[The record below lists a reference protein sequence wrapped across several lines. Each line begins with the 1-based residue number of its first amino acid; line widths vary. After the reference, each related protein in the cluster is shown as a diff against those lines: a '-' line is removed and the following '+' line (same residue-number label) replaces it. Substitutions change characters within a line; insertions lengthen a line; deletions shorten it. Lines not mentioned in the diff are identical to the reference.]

1 MKVSIVEGIFSAN
14 DEIAMQNKQVLDA
27 HGVCAIN
34 IMAAPGGGKTS
45 LILRTIDALR
55 HHLRIAVIEGDI
67 ASTVDADRVALKA
80 VPVVQINT
88 GGQCHLD
95 APMLRRALRQLPL
108 ANLDL
113 LLIENVGNLI
123 CPVEFKLGEDLN
135 VMIASVPEGD
145 DKPYKYPNIFVAV
158 DAVVINKI
166 DLLPYVRFDVAAFR
180 KLVLGMNPDAEIFE
194 VSCETGQGIE
204 NWTAW
209 IAQQRERKNERLS
222 NLKSTDSE
230 AH

>member
-1 MKVSIVEGIFSAN
+1 MKVSVVEGILSAN
-14 DEIAMQNKQVLDA
+14 DEIAIQNKQVLDA
-27 HGVCAIN
+27 HGIYAIN

-55 HHLRIAVIEGDI
+55 HRLRIAVVEGDV
-67 ASTVDADRVALKA
+67 ASTVDADRVAVKA

-88 GGQCHLD
+88 GGQCHLE
-95 APMLRRALRQLPL
+95 AQMVRRALGQLPL
-108 ANLDL
+108 PDLDL

-135 VMIASVPEGD
+135 VMITSVPEGD
-145 DKPYKYPNIFVAV
+145 DKPYKYPGIFVAV
-158 DAVVINKI
+158 DAVIINKI

-180 KLVLGMNPDAEIFE
+180 KLVQGMNPDVKVFE

-204 NWTAW
+204 SWAEW
-209 IAQQRERKNERLS
+209 VAQQRERKSE
-222 NLKSTDSE
+222 STSLYKRGDSKT
-230 AH
+230 H